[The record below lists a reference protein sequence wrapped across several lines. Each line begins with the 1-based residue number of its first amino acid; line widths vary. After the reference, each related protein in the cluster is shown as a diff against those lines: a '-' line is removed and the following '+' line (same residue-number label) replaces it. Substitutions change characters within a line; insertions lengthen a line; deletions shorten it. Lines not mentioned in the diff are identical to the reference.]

1 MPVDLEML
9 LSATG
14 SPLFSYT
21 PFSDDHFTLTNSYD
35 DNDYSPRLS
44 LSANHFLVG
53 GRSRRFGIIQDRSIF
68 PSYKIGG
75 DVKETNKKTST
86 LEDSP
91 DGTRK
96 KKVSFAD
103 DKGLDLVEVREIPDA
118 PKWTNEVLNLLIGGS
133 QKREIAANERVWKL
147 ASKYPP
153 REDSELLKLLK
164 HNNVVLESVNIKK
177 DNNGVLNGTIKVR
190 NLAYEKHVFIRITYD
205 RWMSYADIKAEYMQ
219 PKEMNSTKHYQYD
232 TFFFRTEIPTS
243 AMRFGVIE
251 FSVCFRCNSNE
262 YWDNNG
268 GINYRLTADLTKEN
282 PESFKD
288 SNEQSNDNITLSLTE
303 NIERFD
309 EIDAWS
315 NFMYSQP
322 YW

>member
-9 LSATG
+9 LSASR

-21 PFSDDHFTLTNSYD
+21 PFADDHFTVTNGYD
-35 DNDYSPRLS
+35 DSDCSPRLS
-44 LSANHFLVG
+44 LSRNHFVVG
-53 GRSRRFGIIQDRSIF
+53 GKSRRFGIIQDRSIF
-68 PSYKIGG
+68 PSYEIG
-75 DVKETNKKTST
+75 DIKESKKKTST
-86 LEDSP
+86 LEDSE

-103 DKGLDLVEVREIPDA
+103 DKGLDLVEVREISDDT
-118 PKWTNEVLNLLIGGS
+118 KWANEVLNLLIGGS
-133 QKREIAANERVWKL
+133 QKIEANERVWKL
-147 ASKYPP
+147 TSEHPP

-177 DNNGVLNGTIKVR
+177 GSNSVLTGTIKVR
-190 NLAYEKHVFIRITYD
+190 NLVYEKHVFVRITYD
-205 RWMSYADIKAEYMQ
+205 RWMSYADIKTEYLQ
-219 PKEMNSTKHYQYD
+219 PKEINSTKHHRYD
-232 TFFFRTEIPTS
+232 TFFFKTEIPTL

-251 FSVCFRCNSNE
+251 FSVCFLCNANE

-268 GINYRLTADLTKEN
+268 GINYRLTAGLAKEN
-282 PESFKD
+282 SELYAGSVK
-288 SNEQSNDNITLSLTE
+288 QSNDNITLSLTD
-303 NIERFD
+303 NFERFS